1 MSFAILFYIYLLVG
15 LLFGLWFAFRGAQK
29 LDSGMQGAKWT
40 MRLLL
45 LPGAIGLWPVLL
57 GKLFSSSKN

>member
-1 MSFAILFYIYLLVG
+1 MPLAILFYIYLLIG
-15 LLFGLWFAFRGAQK
+15 LLFGLWFVFLGVQR
-29 LDSGMQGAKWT
+29 LDSGMNGAKWT

-57 GKLFSSSKN
+57 RKFFTAR